1 MSDTATEVDDLKA
14 IRENAK
20 GLIRKMFSLDVAL
33 DSSVCKEY
41 LEKHPACNDCHS
53 YHGCALVL
61 NILNWVS
68 EVFPDRYCKE
78 NMQSYVKG
86 LYDGYSF
93 VITGKPR
100 IIPL

>member
-1 MSDTATEVDDLKA
+1 MNDTATEVEDLKA

-20 GLIRKMFSLDVAL
+20 AVIRKMFSLKVDL
-33 DSSVCKEY
+33 DSPWCKEY
-41 LEKHPACNDCHS
+41 QNPSKPCNDCHS

-68 EVFPDRYCKE
+68 EVFPESYSKE
-78 NMQSYVKG
+78 GMGNYIKG

-93 VITGKPR
+93 VVTGKPR
-100 IIPL
+100 IIMP